1 MNNTTYTSYQPK
13 AGSYS
18 LLKKDI
24 NKQAADAGFSP
35 EKLEE
40 LELIV
45 SEMTSNLLKYSQTGE
60 LRMCIA
66 EIKNK
71 AYLEL
76 ICIDSAPDVADE
88 AKQMISEDPSANS
101 SQKGLDC
108 IRKLSDYF
116 EFYKMIGWGSIL
128 ICRIYKNS
136 KF

>member
-1 MNNTTYTSYQPK
+1 MTNTTYTSYQPK

-24 NKQAADAGFSP
+24 NKQATDAGFSP

-40 LELIV
+40 LEVIV
-45 SEMTSNLLKYSQTGE
+45 SEVTSNLLKYSQTGE

-66 EIKNK
+66 EVKNK

-76 ICIDSAPDVADE
+76 ICIDSAPDVAED
-88 AKQMISEDPSANS
+88 AKRMISEEVSAHGE
-101 SQKGLDC
+101 KTGLDC
-108 IRKLSDYF
+108 IRKLCDYF
-116 EFYKMIGWGSIL
+116 EFYKMNGWGSIL

-136 KF
+136 KS

>member
-1 MNNTTYTSYQPK
+1 MNSTRYTSYHPK
-13 AGSYS
+13 AGSNS

-24 NKQAADAGFSP
+24 NKQAADAGFSA

-40 LELIV
+40 LEIIV
-45 SEMTSNLLKYSQTGE
+45 SEMTANLLQYSQTGE

-88 AKQMISEDPSANS
+88 AKKLISDDSSAIP

>member
-40 LELIV
+40 LEMIV
-45 SEMTSNLLKYSQTGE
+45 SEMTSNLLKYSQSGE

-71 AYLEL
+71 SYVEL
-76 ICIDSAPDVADE
+76 ICIDSAPEVADE
-88 AKQMISEDPSANS
+88 AKKIISEDLSPSTG
-101 SQKGLDC
+101 QTGLDC
-108 IRKLSDYF
+108 IKKLADYF